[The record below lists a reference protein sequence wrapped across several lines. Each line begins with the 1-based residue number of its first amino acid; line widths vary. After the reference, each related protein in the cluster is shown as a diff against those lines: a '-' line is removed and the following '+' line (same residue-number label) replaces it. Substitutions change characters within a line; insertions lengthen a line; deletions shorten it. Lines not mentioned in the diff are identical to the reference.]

1 MILRPTR
8 SSEIDRVMQILS
20 DGRAS
25 IAALGID
32 QWQGGYPFRAT
43 IEEDVATGKS
53 RVVESEEGLLLAT
66 AMIDFE
72 GDVTYDN
79 IEGAW
84 LTSSTSDKPAYACVH
99 RLAVAAES
107 KGKGAAKFL
116 LAEACAAAER
126 AGLESVRIDTH
137 PGNVPMR
144 SLLEACGFKLCG
156 IILITHT
163 DEDTPERVA
172 YEKRL

>member
-8 SSEIDRVMQILS
+8 PSEIDRVMQILS

-32 QWQGGYPFRAT
+32 QWQGGYPSRAT
-43 IEEDVATGKS
+43 IEEDVAAGKS
-53 RVVESEEGLLLAT
+53 RVVEAEDGSLLAT
-66 AMIDFE
+66 AMVDFDGDAIYDSID
-72 GDVTYDN
+72 
-79 IEGAW
+79 GAW
-84 LTSSTSDKPAYACVH
+84 LTSSTSENPAYACVH
-99 RLAVAAES
+99 RVAVAAES

-116 LAEACAAAER
+116 LAEACAAAKR
-126 AGLESVRIDTH
+126 AGLESVRVDTH

-156 IILITHT
+156 IILIAYAG
-163 DEDTPERVA
+163 EDTPERVA